1 MLFSPVFLLMVQKS
15 LLLLVNSCILHFQKL
30 IYRNEIKG
38 RIHFRWY
45 FSDRNFV
52 RRTVSE
58 ILVSPEEF
66 LKQTTIVLEVDMKK
80 KTRLLIF
87 WLWSSKNWFKIRF
100 GHANIWCSQ
109 WKYQWK
115 GGRANFGPQLLSLC
129 ELNGEIPLLEQPCN
143 FLVYISRLESVQDFL
158 IKLDIKPVMHLLE
171 IRTFSL
177 NNVIIRLAKIM
188 NRADKN

>member
-80 KTRLLIF
+80 NMAINILALKLKKLI
-87 WLWSSKNWFKIRF
+87 
-100 GHANIWCSQ
+100 
-109 WKYQWK
+109 
-115 GGRANFGPQLLSLC
+115 
-129 ELNGEIPLLEQPCN
+129 
-143 FLVYISRLESVQDFL
+143 
-158 IKLDIKPVMHLLE
+158 
-171 IRTFSL
+171 
-177 NNVIIRLAKIM
+177 
-188 NRADKN
+188 